1 MIAMAAFLHSHH
13 LCKLQKLMTI
23 YFKSC
28 GLAMKALNM
37 LHMLHITMSQK
48 WSYNGIQTLSEKAR
62 NAMAEDMSKHPW
74 FGMHDNINI
83 AFKVYEQQLNNQS
96 MKHIRVVF

>member
-1 MIAMAAFLHSHH
+1 MMIAMAAFSCSHH

-28 GLAMKALNM
+28 GLATKALDM

-48 WSYNGIQTLSEKAR
+48 
-62 NAMAEDMSKHPW
+62 
-74 FGMHDNINI
+74 
-83 AFKVYEQQLNNQS
+83 
-96 MKHIRVVF
+96 

>member
-1 MIAMAAFLHSHH
+1 MMVAMAAFSRSHH

-28 GLAMKALNM
+28 GLAAKAFDT

-48 WSYNGIQTLSEKAR
+48 WSYNGIQTLSERAR
-62 NAMAEDMSKHPW
+62 EALAEDLATHSW
-74 FGMHDNINI
+74 FGIHDNVNI
-83 AFKVYEQQLNNQS
+83 PFKVYE
-96 MKHIRVVF
+96 